1 MYYVVGGAFRVMNKV
16 KIGTF
21 LVENLFVN
29 FHYLMYKMFKKQQL
43 NKSET
48 RNIFFDYFI
57 TPVATFQSK
66 SDVKKWCSK
75 YNCSIVDYSR
85 TSGNCHVFVI
95 NKND

>member
-1 MYYVVGGAFRVMNKV
+1 MEIRDVVSYFQIRMNKYF
-16 KIGTF
+16 KIQDGEFF
-21 LVENLFVN
+21 LFAAMNQSDESV
-29 FHYLMYKMFKKQQL
+29 FKQL

-95 NKND
+95 NKNE